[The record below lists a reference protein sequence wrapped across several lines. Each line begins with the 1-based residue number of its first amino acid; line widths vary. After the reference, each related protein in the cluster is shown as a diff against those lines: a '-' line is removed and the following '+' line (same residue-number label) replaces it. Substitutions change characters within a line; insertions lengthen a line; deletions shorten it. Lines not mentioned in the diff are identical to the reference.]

1 MGEPGLSSRTRQ
13 RSQRSGMLV
22 GITMALTIIVCL
34 FAFIWIY
41 AKVGPLLSDFIPNQP
56 AATASPSAKPS
67 GSASTAPA
75 ASGGASAAPSASAS
89 QSPASQSSDWKPTHQ
104 IADGEDINFR
114 ADATSSSNSIG
125 VLAPG
130 TRLKFLGDQK
140 QADGE
145 TWMHFQ
151 TQQGT
156 EGWVRSIDVV
166 ASKA

>member
-1 MGEPGLSSRTRQ
+1 
-13 RSQRSGMLV
+13 MLV
-22 GITMALTIIVCL
+22 SITMALTIIVCL

-41 AKVGPLLSDFIPNQP
+41 AKIGPLLSDFIPNSQP
-56 AATASPSAKPS
+56 AATTSPSAKPS

-89 QSPASQSSDWKPTHQ
+89 QSPASQSSTWKPTHQ

-114 ADATSSSNSIG
+114 ADATSTSSSIG

-130 TRLKFLGDQK
+130 TQLKFLGDQK

-156 EGWVRSIDVV
+156 EGWVRSIDVEQV
-166 ASKA
+166 KS